1 MTRARSHAA
10 HRLKLT
16 RTGFFLVFEGGGQAG
31 GEERSGRLLV
41 ELHGLTGARRNI
53 NDFEFVQ
60 LLFACHHMRGGS
72 ESNVLRSTGA
82 SSVRVCE
89 CTDVLGHVR
98 VATGPCWQGTK
109 RRPEACWHGRHSDG
123 AGRYFCGT
131 CLATCSGRWSTFCR
145 GARSSR
151 RHYRASGSANA
162 HAQSRTRAHTRAPT
176 HTPTLRRRVM
186 LGARD
191 PVGAAHHARGA
202 EAGQRHV
209 HWG

>member
-16 RTGFFLVFEGGGQAG
+16 RTGFFLVFEGGGHAG

-89 CTDVLGHVR
+89 CTDVLGHVQLR
-98 VATGPCWQGTK
+98 GP
-109 RRPEACWHGRHSDG
+109 
-123 AGRYFCGT
+123 AGR
-131 CLATCSGRWSTFCR
+131 
-145 GARSSR
+145 ARSAGPR
-151 RHYRASGSANA
+151 RAGTDATVTGRVDTFAVLVWPHARVVGVLFAVVPVVREGTIAHLGPQTHTRNRA
-162 HAQSRTRAHTRAPT
+162 HARTRARPPT
-176 HTPTLRRRVM
+176 HQHSDAV
-186 LGARD
+186 
-191 PVGAAHHARGA
+191 
-202 EAGQRHV
+202 
-209 HWG
+209 